1 MIPQTLVVRSSYMKL
16 DNIPISKIDFDDD
29 TYLLGSRIDSPLLL
43 NSIKEIGLINP
54 PVLRDKNHVYQ
65 IISGYKRLKACK
77 ELGIEEVFSR
87 VYKSGEISNE
97 ECLKIV
103 FYENQEILSDMERAE
118 LLLKFKRL
126 CGLEQNELTQRVLPF
141 LGIVPSRKNFEKYKR
156 LAELEREI
164 KDAFYSQKISI
175 EQVIILSEMPSP
187 IRIEIL
193 NRVLLKSKMNTNET
207 REVVR
212 EIIDITARDKR
223 DVKEIIDEIE
233 IKIGQRDVK
242 TDLLRREVKL
252 MRYPMLARVEEE
264 FKGCLKSLNLPKDVT
279 VHHPPF
285 FEGNYIEFRM
295 KIESA
300 QRLSEI
306 LSYLA
311 SVLHN
316 GLLNK
321 LLGIVK
327 EGKQSDRSF

>member
-16 DNIPISKIDFDDD
+16 DNILISKIDFDDD

-43 NSIKEIGLINP
+43 YSIKEIGLINP
-54 PVLRDKNHVYQ
+54 PILRDKNHVYQ

-87 VYKSGEISNE
+87 VCKSGEISSE
-97 ECLKIV
+97 EWLKIV
-103 FYENQEILSDMERAE
+103 FYENQERLSDMERAE

-126 CGLEQNELTQRVLPF
+126 CGLEQNELIQRVLPI

-233 IKIGQRDVK
+233 I
-242 TDLLRREVKL
+242 
-252 MRYPMLARVEEE
+252 
-264 FKGCLKSLNLPKDVT
+264 
-279 VHHPPF
+279 
-285 FEGNYIEFRM
+285 RM
-295 KIESA
+295 KIEST

>member
-54 PVLRDKNHVYQ
+54 PILRDKNH
-65 IISGYKRLKACK
+65 
-77 ELGIEEVFSR
+77 
-87 VYKSGEISNE
+87 
-97 ECLKIV
+97 
-103 FYENQEILSDMERAE
+103 
-118 LLLKFKRL
+118 
-126 CGLEQNELTQRVLPF
+126 
-141 LGIVPSRKNFEKYKR
+141 EKYKR

-164 KDAFYSQKISI
+164 KDAFYSQEISI

-193 NRVLLKSKMNTNET
+193 NRVLLKCKMNTNET

>member
-1 MIPQTLVVRSSYMKL
+1 
-16 DNIPISKIDFDDD
+16 
-29 TYLLGSRIDSPLLL
+29 
-43 NSIKEIGLINP
+43 
-54 PVLRDKNHVYQ
+54 
-65 IISGYKRLKACK
+65 
-77 ELGIEEVFSR
+77 
-87 VYKSGEISNE
+87 
-97 ECLKIV
+97 
-103 FYENQEILSDMERAE
+103 
-118 LLLKFKRL
+118 
-126 CGLEQNELTQRVLPF
+126 
-141 LGIVPSRKNFEKYKR
+141 
-156 LAELEREI
+156 
-164 KDAFYSQKISI
+164 
-175 EQVIILSEMPSP
+175 
-187 IRIEIL
+187 
-193 NRVLLKSKMNTNET
+193 MNTNET

-233 IKIGQRDVK
+233 HKIGQRDVK
-242 TDLLRREVKL
+242 TDLHRREVKL
-252 MRYPMLARVEEE
+252 MRYPMLGSVEEE
-264 FKGCLKSLNLPKDVT
+264 FRVCLKSLSVPKDVT
-279 VHHPPF
+279 IHHPPF